1 LYTGKTKAGL
11 KFSLTIYSKTNGMI
25 ATRNYQ
31 NKKENISE
39 EHIMN
44 SSCGCGGNN
53 QQISKNKLE
62 TKYQCPMN
70 CEGNKTY
77 NQPGECP
84 VCNMELVMVGQD
96 EPRIWI
102 E

>member
-1 LYTGKTKAGL
+1 MNELDNTL
-11 KFSLTIYSKTNGMI
+11 
-25 ATRNYQ
+25 RQ
-31 NKKENISE
+31 PENTPEGYKIIS
-39 EHIMN
+39 N
-44 SSCGCGGNN
+44 CGCGENN
-53 QQISKNKLE
+53 QDKSKDQQE

-84 VCNMELVMVGQD
+84 VCKMQLVQVGMD
-96 EPRIWI
+96 EPKIHI

>member
-1 LYTGKTKAGL
+1 MTSLGFRSSKSFKNNDMIKT
-11 KFSLTIYSKTNGMI
+11 S
-25 ATRNYQ
+25 NYQ
-31 NKKENISE
+31 NEQENISKG
-39 EHIMN
+39 HLMN
-44 SSCGCGGNN
+44 SSCGCGMNN
-53 QQISKNKLE
+53 QHKSKEQQE

-84 VCNMELVMVGQD
+84 VCHMQLVVVGID
-96 EPRIWI
+96 EPKIHV

>member
-1 LYTGKTKAGL
+1 
-11 KFSLTIYSKTNGMI
+11 MI
-25 ATRNYQ
+25 AGDNHQ
-31 NKKENISE
+31 NEQGNISE
-39 EHIMN
+39 GHIMN
-44 SSCGCGGNN
+44 SSFVNGVNN
-53 QQISKNKLE
+53 QHKSKEQQE

-84 VCNMELVMVGQD
+84 VCNMQLVMVGQD
-96 EPRIWI
+96 EPRIWS